1 MDLSRPIWTNH
12 RAKLFEYGRREPEK
26 SELYQIVYNHREDF
40 ESRYEELFQEQYGF
54 LRKNVLESFD
64 AYLNCGI
71 LKHGCA
77 RAVCEECNHSELI
90 AFSCK
95 ERVLCPSCSAKRS
108 HIFAETLH
116 EKILLRHSHKHFV
129 FTIPKRLRLYF
140 KYDRGLFKLLYQAA
154 WKAWKDYAEGMHADG
169 TPACIMSLHTA
180 GDLLNYHP
188 HIHAFFLSGVIDNS
202 GTYLEI
208 GNIDGE
214 LLTEFFAE
222 EVYKIFLDREL
233 LSEDDIRSMK
243 SWPNSGFSVWIGD
256 SISEDALEQRLFAA
270 RYLVRCPLSLERMSI
285 LNDETVSYVAKE
297 NNDEN
302 KPETKTFSPL
312 EFLAELS
319 QHIPNTYE
327 QLIRYY
333 GYYSARS
340 RGARR
345 REVELK
351 QLANKPDIE
360 PDLPD
365 PDADKKPVSKSWAR
379 LIKKVYE
386 VDPLKC
392 PKCGGAM
399 KIKAFIRD
407 PKEISRICE
416 NLGLADW
423 RAPPAMGK
431 DKKYQEPEYEDYF
444 N

>member
-1 MDLSRPIWTNH
+1 MDLSLPIWRNH
-12 RAKLFEYGRREPEK
+12 RAKLFEYSRREPEK
-26 SELYQIVYNHREDF
+26 SELYQIIYNHREDF
-40 ESRYEELFQEQYGF
+40 ECRYDELFQEQYGF

-64 AYLNCGI
+64 AFLNCGI

-77 RAVCEECNHSELI
+77 RAVCEECDHSELI

-116 EKILLRHSHKHFV
+116 EKILLSHPHKHFV
-129 FTIPKRLRLYF
+129 FTIPKRLRAYF
-140 KYDRGLFKLLYQAA
+140 KYDRGLFKFLYQAA
-154 WKAWKDYAEGMHADG
+154 WKAWKDYAEGVHADG
-169 TPACIMSLHTA
+169 TPAAIMSLHTA
-180 GDLLNYHP
+180 GDLLNFHP
-188 HIHAFFLSGVIDNS
+188 HLHALVLSGVVDSS
-202 GTYLEI
+202 GNYLEI
-208 GNIDGE
+208 INIDRE

-222 EVYKIFLDREL
+222 EVYKIFFNQGL

-256 SISEDALEQRLFAA
+256 GISEDAHEQRLFAS
-270 RYLVRCPLSLERMSI
+270 RYLVRCPLSLERLSI
-285 LNDETVSYVAKE
+285 LNDETISYAAKE
-297 NNDEN
+297 DEGIE
-302 KPETKTFSPL
+302 PETKSFSPL

-327 QLIRYY
+327 QLIRYH

-340 RGARR
+340 RGFRR

-351 QLANKPDIE
+351 KLANKPDIE
-360 PDLPD
+360 PELPD
-365 PDADKKPVSKSWAR
+365 PEADKQPVSRSWAR

-392 PKCGGAM
+392 PKCSGAM

-407 PKEISRICE
+407 PKEISRICD

-423 RAPPAMGK
+423 RAPPKMGK
-431 DKKYQEPEYEDYF
+431 DKKYQEPEYDDEYMF
-444 N
+444 

>member
-1 MDLSRPIWTNH
+1 MDVSLPIWTNH
-12 RAKLFEYGRREPEK
+12 RAKLFEYARREPEK
-26 SELYQIVYNHREDF
+26 SELYQIIYNHREDF
-40 ESRYEELFQEQYGF
+40 EFRYDELFQEQYGF

-77 RAVCEECNHSELI
+77 RAVCEECHHSELI

-116 EKILLRHSHKHFV
+116 DKILSPHPHKHFV
-129 FTIPKRLRLYF
+129 FTIPKRLRVYF

-154 WKAWKDYAEGMHADG
+154 WKSWKDYAEGVHADG
-169 TPACIMSLHTA
+169 TPAAIMSLHTA
-180 GDLLNYHP
+180 GDLLNFHP
-188 HIHAFFLSGVIDNS
+188 HLHALVLSGVVDNS
-202 GTYLEI
+202 GNYLEI
-208 GNIDGE
+208 INIDRE

-222 EVYKIFLDREL
+222 EVYKIFLNKGL
-233 LSEDDIRSMK
+233 LSEGDICSMR
-243 SWPNSGFSVWIGD
+243 SWPNSGFSVWVGD
-256 SISEDALEQRLFAA
+256 GISEDALEQRLFAA
-270 RYLVRCPLSLERMSI
+270 RYLVRCPLSLDRLSI
-285 LNDETVSYVAKE
+285 LDDKIVSYAAKE
-297 NNDEN
+297 ENDEN
-302 KPETKTFSPL
+302 KAETKTFSPL

-333 GYYSARS
+333 GFYSARS

-345 REVELK
+345 REAELEKLVEKPAGELG
-351 QLANKPDIE
+351 LADT
-360 PDLPD
+360 DT
-365 PDADKKPVSKSWAR
+365 DKRPVSKSWAR

-392 PKCGGAM
+392 PKCRGSM
-399 KIKAFIRD
+399 KIKAFIKD

-423 RAPPAMGK
+423 RAPPKMGK
-431 DKKYQEPEYEDYF
+431 DKKYQEPEYD
-444 N
+444 

>member
-1 MDLSRPIWTNH
+1 MDLSLPIWTNH
-12 RAKLFEYGRREPEK
+12 RAKLFEYSRREPEK
-26 SELYQIVYNHREDF
+26 SELYHIIYNHREDF
-40 ESRYEELFQEQYGF
+40 ESRYDELFQEQYGF

-108 HIFAETLH
+108 HIFAETVH
-116 EKILLRHSHKHFV
+116 EQILLPHPHKHFV

-154 WKAWKDYAEGMHADG
+154 WKAWKDYVEGVHADG
-169 TPACIMSLHTA
+169 TPAVIMSLHTA
-180 GDLLNYHP
+180 GDLLNFHP
-188 HIHAFFLSGVIDNS
+188 HLHALVLAGVVDSS

-208 GNIDGE
+208 ADIDRE

-222 EVYKIFLDREL
+222 EVYKIFSNREL
-233 LSEDDIRSMK
+233 LSEDDIHSMR

-256 SISEDALEQRLFAA
+256 AISEESSEQRLFAA
-270 RYLVRCPLSLERMSI
+270 RYLVRCPLSLERLSI
-285 LNDETVSYVAKE
+285 LDDEIVSYAAKE
-297 NNDEN
+297 DKDGTEAE
-302 KPETKTFSPL
+302 PKTFSPL

-333 GYYSARS
+333 GFYSARS

-345 REVELK
+345 RE
-351 QLANKPDIE
+351 
-360 PDLPD
+360 
-365 PDADKKPVSKSWAR
+365 ADHQKLVQNNFEALSDTDVDKNPVSKS
-379 LIKKVYE
+379 
-386 VDPLKC
+386 
-392 PKCGGAM
+392 
-399 KIKAFIRD
+399 
-407 PKEISRICE
+407 
-416 NLGLADW
+416 
-423 RAPPAMGK
+423 
-431 DKKYQEPEYEDYF
+431 
-444 N
+444 